1 LLDSNRSAL
10 STIYSSPFLHLLPS
24 TASLAL
30 LSLFPK
36 TAGIKSKQSKHPQ
49 PSSHVDSFGF
59 SRYENEDIY
68 TPTRNKMIAA
78 LHKRTEIGREVID
91 EEALRACPVKEVCHY
106 IERNF

>member
-10 STIYSSPFLHLLPS
+10 WRFIDDLLFTVFAPAPFHCKPCITQPLPQDRRN
-24 TASLAL
+24 
-30 LSLFPK
+30 K
-36 TAGIKSKQSKHPQ
+36 IKAKQAQ
-49 PSSHVDSFGF
+49 PSFHVDSFGF

-91 EEALRACPVKEVCHY
+91 EEALRACPVKEVCH
-106 IERNF
+106 